1 LKAGKPARN
10 LETYLTR
17 RVFQFKIGSSADAAG
32 GLFFSGVGERLDRF
46 LQQQWPALSRSRIQ
60 TMIRS
65 AEVRLNGAS
74 AKTGATL
81 SENDLIEVDEPIL
94 PEAQTLTP
102 VALALNILFED
113 DALIVVNKPAGLSVH
128 PGAGTKEPTLVE
140 ALLHHTGGRL
150 ANSVA
155 TDETGEDG
163 DPATTLRPGIVHRL
177 DKDTTGAIVVA
188 KTEAAHRGLAAQ
200 FQARTNLRQYIGLLD
215 GRMPE
220 VETVVEGW
228 LRRDP
233 RHRTRFIAVSVGEGV
248 TKRGVMQGEGDERP
262 GLRWAKTLFRREKTY
277 AGRLTLASMKL
288 FTGRTHQIR
297 VHAQAMG
304 LPVVGDPAYAP
315 SRPRLAKVAPQIVSV
330 LEPVRRQ
337 LLHAWLLGFKHPLT
351 GEDMRFEAPL
361 PADFQHILATLEQFA
376 DS

>member
-1 LKAGKPARN
+1 
-10 LETYLTR
+10 
-17 RVFQFKIGSSADAAG
+17 
-32 GLFFSGVGERLDRF
+32 
-46 LQQQWPALSRSRIQ
+46 
-60 TMIRS
+60 MIR
-65 AEVRLNGAS
+65 AGEVLLNGAP

-81 SENDLIEVDEPIL
+81 SVNDLIQVEEPVL

-102 VALALNILFED
+102 VDIPLEIIFED
-113 DALIVVNKPAGLSVH
+113 ESLIVVNKPAGLSVH

-150 ANSVA
+150 ATAAAHVPASTA
-155 TDETGEDG
+155 AGLSGDETGEDG

-220 VETVVEGW
+220 AETVVEGW

-233 RHRTRFIAVSVGEGV
+233 RHRTRFVAVAVGEGV
-248 TKRGVMQGEGDERP
+248 TKRGVMQGQDDERP
-262 GLRWAKTLFRREKTY
+262 GMRWAKTLFRREKTY

-304 LPVVGDPAYAP
+304 LPVVGDPAYP
-315 SRPRLAKVAPQIVSV
+315 PTRPRLAKVAPQIASL
-330 LEPVRRQ
+330 LEPVKRQ
-337 LLHAWLLGFKHPLT
+337 LLHAWLLGFKHPET
-351 GEDMRFEAPL
+351 GEDLRFEAPL
-361 PADFQHILATLEQFA
+361 PADFQHILAVLEQFA
-376 DS
+376 DP